1 MTKCK
6 DCAFFQPGDVDWNG
20 WCSIELPR
28 WLKVAM
34 VHLPDVDNHFVRTDD
49 GCDLGREK
57 DCDEFQSDVQA
68 AAGGLSQTP
77 L

>member
-6 DCAFFQPGDVDWNG
+6 DCAFFQTGDVDWNG
-20 WCSIELPR
+20 LCSTELPR
-28 WLKVAM
+28 WLKAATAV
-34 VHLPDVDNHFVRTDD
+34 LPDVDDRFVRDDD
-49 GCDLGREK
+49 GCDLGKEK

>member
-34 VHLPDVDNHFVRTDD
+34 VHLPAVDNHFVRTDD
-49 GCDLGREK
+49 GCNLGKEEK
-57 DCDEFQSDVQA
+57 K
-68 AAGGLSQTP
+68 
-77 L
+77 